1 MKYTVCDMYP
11 LVTSSLLP
19 PRCLFLCSSPVKVSS
34 SRLEFT
40 CVLHVLLFLYSTS
53 FLCIHHIVRF
63 FKRLFLDFFPTS
75 NKRPREKA
83 VRRTGNYTRQSDC
96 PLLNLVDRLIM
107 RSLESIRP
115 KTENDRPGELCRCVV
130 VFHFTLRNHRCDNRM
145 EWSREEEER
154 VIIILISSVSCA
166 CILYRICDTQTI
178 FSITHVDEEGKYT
191 FGLQ

>member
-11 LVTSSLLP
+11 LATSSLLP

-53 FLCIHHIVRF
+53 FLCIHHIFRF
-63 FKRLFLDFFPTS
+63 FKRLFLEFFPTS
-75 NKRPREKA
+75 NKRRREKV
-83 VRRTGNYTRQSDC
+83 VRWTGNYTRQSDC
-96 PLLNLVDRLIM
+96 PLLNLIDRLIM

-130 VFHFTLRNHRCDNRM
+130 VFHFTLRNHRCDNWM
-145 EWSREEEER
+145 EWSSGGGGGRR
-154 VIIILISSVSCA
+154 TRDNNSDI
-166 CILYRICDTQTI
+166 
-178 FSITHVDEEGKYT
+178 
-191 FGLQ
+191 